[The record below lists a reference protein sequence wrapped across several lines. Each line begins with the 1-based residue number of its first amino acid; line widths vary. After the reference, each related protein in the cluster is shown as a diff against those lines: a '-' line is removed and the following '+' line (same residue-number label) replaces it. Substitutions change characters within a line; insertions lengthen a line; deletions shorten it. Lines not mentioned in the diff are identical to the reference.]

1 MSKKCC
7 KSKPPC
13 KDCPK
18 RKKNKANSTVDR
30 GISPISYFVP
40 LTDISIKGQRGRTA
54 KLPAGFAGVPA

>member
-1 MSKKCC
+1 MGKKCC

-18 RKKNKANSTVDR
+18 RKRKNATSTVDR
-30 GISPISYFVP
+30 GIWPISYFVR
-40 LTDISIKGQRGRTA
+40 LADISIKGQRGCTE